1 VAAMAANAKSILF
14 GDFTR
19 YYVRIVLGMQLMR
32 LVERY
37 ADALQ
42 IGFLAF
48 MRADGN
54 LLDAGTHPIVYYS
67 NSAT

>member
-1 VAAMAANAKSILF
+1 MAAMAANAKSILF

>member
-1 VAAMAANAKSILF
+1 MAANAKSILF